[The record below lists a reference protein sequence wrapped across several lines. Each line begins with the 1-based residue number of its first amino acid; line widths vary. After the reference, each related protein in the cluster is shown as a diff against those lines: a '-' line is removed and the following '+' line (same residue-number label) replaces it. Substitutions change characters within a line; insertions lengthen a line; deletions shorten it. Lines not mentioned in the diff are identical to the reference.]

1 MSLTKN
7 NKYQNM
13 NLKGPILH
21 DLSHTNNI
29 HIHLYSYFVK
39 TGQEGMLEQQN
50 DSDISQIHLRS
61 VFKTKLPFMSMQ
73 FMTSTLH
80 CIDVSYEI

>member
-1 MSLTKN
+1 MHKKSASYIDIIK
-7 NKYQNM
+7 
-13 NLKGPILH
+13 H
-21 DLSHTNNI
+21 SNI

-61 VFKTKLPFMSMQ
+61 VFKTKLPFSPGADHVGPGGAIAIEQ
-73 FMTSTLH
+73 
-80 CIDVSYEI
+80 